1 MISQLTEIYDT
12 KSLIKYNHEK
22 MWIFTKIL
30 SLRTI
35 VNLFR
40 PPAKPTGGYYVISH
54 PAND

>member
-1 MISQLTEIYDT
+1 MTQ

-40 PPAKPTGGYYVISH
+40 PPAKPTGEYYVISH